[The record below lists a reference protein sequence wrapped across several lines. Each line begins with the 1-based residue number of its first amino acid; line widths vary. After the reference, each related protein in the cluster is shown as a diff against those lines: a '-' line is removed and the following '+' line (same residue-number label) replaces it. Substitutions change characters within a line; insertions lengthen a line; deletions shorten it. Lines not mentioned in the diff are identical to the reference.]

1 MSPFGF
7 LWLQRA
13 ETTLPHGAQASHAGG
28 FSCWWLLLLQST
40 GSRACGL
47 SSCGSWALEHR
58 LSSCWSAA
66 RGIFLDQG

>member
-47 SSCGSWALEHR
+47 P
-58 LSSCWSAA
+58 
-66 RGIFLDQG
+66 